1 MAFDTLEYARRLKGA
16 GFSEQQAEVLAEATR
31 DLVAG
36 EMVTKSF
43 LQSELEKVSM
53 RLTIRMGTI
62 AAVCVAALAAIIKH
76 SPLVGDF
83 LDLILREQF
92 RLFAPRLTKAIWEDY
107 LSGCR
112 ARDPEMP
119 KIHNEL
125 AAFSPYWTWPST
137 S

>member
-1 MAFDTLEYARRLKGA
+1 MSRLRHIPGVRSVGLIPA
-16 GFSEQQAEVLAEATR
+16 GFERASTATGGFAE
-31 DLVAG
+31 
-36 EMVTKSF
+36 F
-43 LQSELEKVSM
+43 EKL
-53 RLTIRMGTI
+53 RRTIIR
-62 AAVCVAALAAIIKH
+62 H

-125 AAFSPYWTWPST
+125 AGFSPYWTWPST